1 MLLLQATGMP
11 RVQGLE
17 KTFQV
22 HFELVV
28 DAHLDGWVEKN
39 ISETLTFYQFPR
51 AHTKHLKSANMIER
65 FNEEIGRRTYVVR
78 IFPNQA
84 SALRL
89 IRALGAEINERWIEE
104 HRYLNMAFLKDR
116 EREFAFTVA

>member
-11 RVQGLE
+11 RAQGLE

-28 DAHLDGWVEKN
+28 DAHLDGWVEEN

-51 AHTKHLKSANMIER
+51 THTKHLKSANMIEW
-65 FNEEIGRRTYVVR
+65 FNEEIRRRTYVVR

-89 IRALGAEINERWIEE
+89 ITALGAEINERWIEE
-104 HRYLNMAFLKDR
+104 HRYLNMQLPKER
-116 EREFAFTVA
+116 EREFDFTVA